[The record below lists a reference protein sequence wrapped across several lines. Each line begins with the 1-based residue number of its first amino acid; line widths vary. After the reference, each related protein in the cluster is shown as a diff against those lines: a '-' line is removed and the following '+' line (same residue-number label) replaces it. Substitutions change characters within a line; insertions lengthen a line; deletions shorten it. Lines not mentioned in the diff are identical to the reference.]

1 MDLVG
6 DCLCN
11 HNPMAINGAQT
22 KFTHPPGFILEG
34 FEGDDIAIADD
45 LVININIVPNPVSKV
60 GVIADLSDRHCVRA
74 MICEDTIGAI
84 GVHSL
89 RERTT
94 LIEPRN

>member
-1 MDLVG
+1 
-6 DCLCN
+6 
-11 HNPMAINGAQT
+11 
-22 KFTHPPGFILEG
+22 
-34 FEGDDIAIADD
+34 
-45 LVININIVPNPVSKV
+45 
-60 GVIADLSDRHCVRA
+60 VIADLSDRHCVRA